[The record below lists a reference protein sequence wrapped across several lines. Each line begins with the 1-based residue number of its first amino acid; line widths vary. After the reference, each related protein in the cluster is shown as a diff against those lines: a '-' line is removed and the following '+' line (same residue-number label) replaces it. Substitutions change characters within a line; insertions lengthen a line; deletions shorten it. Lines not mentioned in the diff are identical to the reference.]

1 MSLEFVP
8 MEHRVAFRETEEG
21 GSSLPCRSLRGQKGG
36 PNCNWAL
43 AHLRKAGD
51 VLFFLNLLEPVALSD
66 KAKKGMYR
74 KFARLVDMR
83 TTDEALAVL
92 IWFAER
98 GGLDPV
104 LADRLYNRAERVFKP
119 DMHSREMIANQVWL
133 EAGAAVDECIHPLK
147 DRTGREMLNVHPS
160 CHPYLLDE
168 TYRIMYSL
176 RKRYA
181 EEYLGGQKFK

>member
-21 GSSLPCRSLRGQKGG
+21 GSSLPCRRLRGQKGG
-36 PNCNWAL
+36 PACNWAL
-43 AHLRKAGD
+43 ANLRNAGE

-92 IWFAER
+92 IRFAEY
-98 GGLDPV
+98 GGLDSV
-104 LADRLYNRAERVFKP
+104 HADRLYNRAERIFRP
-119 DMHSREMIANQVWL
+119 DVHSREEIANQVWL
-133 EAGAAVDECIHPLK
+133 DAGAAVGECIHPLK
-147 DRTGREMLNVHPS
+147 DRTGREMLKVHPS

-176 RKRYA
+176 RKGYVA
-181 EEYLGGQKFK
+181 KYLGGREFK